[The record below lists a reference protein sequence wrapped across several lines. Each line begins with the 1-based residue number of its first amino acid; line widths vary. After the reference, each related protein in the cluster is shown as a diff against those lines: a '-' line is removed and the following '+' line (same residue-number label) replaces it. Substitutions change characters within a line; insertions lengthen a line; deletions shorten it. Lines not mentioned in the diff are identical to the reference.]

1 MQLTKNVRQ
10 AIGALIGALIALVIY
25 TAFSGGL

>member
-10 AIGALIGALIALVIY
+10 AIGALIGALIAFVIY

>member
-1 MQLTKNVRQ
+1 MQLTKNARQ
-10 AIGALIGALIALVIY
+10 AIGAIIGALIAFMIY